1 MADRFY
7 ASYEDGYHPQPAQG
21 RDHMAFGAV
30 AQDQRSQGAQGR
42 TYPEPMRDYAP
53 ADFDRH
59 DYDPYDPKGEM
70 EYDRFAHGGAYVPPH
85 QGQPHMTPRIQPRIT
100 PRPEFSQPAPL
111 RAQTPQRALDVAT
124 FDGPRAH
131 VAQRGRAQTHAPNMA
146 HGFGQNRMSKMVHWA
161 GAACSAVFLIGAV
174 FWAYELAVRD
184 VRGIPVVRAAEGPL
198 RIAPEIPGGK
208 VSANQGLAVN
218 AIAANGA
225 TEELP
230 NEVILAPAPLV
241 LAQEDI
247 SLAAPA
253 ALTELAQSL
262 PEDMPISDEAAV
274 EAALAMALA
283 EGEDDTINAALDL
296 ALEPA
301 TKSITDAAQPA
312 EIALQQA
319 AFGVSEID
327 PMLIPVGTKMV
338 QLGAFDD
345 AQSARAQW
353 DNLQIQFADLMQAK
367 ALVVQQAKSGG
378 REFFRLRAHGFANED
393 ETRRFCAA
401 LLAENA
407 SCIPVAQR

>member
-21 RDHMAFGAV
+21 RDHMPYG
-30 AQDQRSQGAQGR
+30 AQDMRSHGAQGR
-42 TYPEPMRDYAP
+42 RYPEPMRDFAP
-53 ADFDRH
+53 PDFDGQDYGR
-59 DYDPYDPKGEM
+59 YDPTGEM
-70 EYDRFAHGGAYVPPH
+70 DYERAMDQGAYVPPY
-85 QGQPHMTPRIQPRIT
+85 QVPRIQPRIA
-100 PRPEFSQPAPL
+100 PRSEFSQPAPL
-111 RAQTPQRALDVAT
+111 RVQTPLRAPDAAT
-124 FDGPRAH
+124 FDGPRAYD
-131 VAQRGRAQTHAPNMA
+131 AQRGRAPTSRATAA
-146 HGFGQNRMSKMVHWA
+146 HGVGPDRMSKMVHWA
-161 GAACSAVFLIGAV
+161 GAACSVVFLIGAV

-184 VRGIPVVRAAEGPL
+184 VRGIPVVRAAEVPL
-198 RIAPEIPGGK
+198 RIAPEIPGGT

-225 TEELP
+225 TEDLP
-230 NEVILAPAPLV
+230 NEVILAPAPLA

-253 ALTELAQSL
+253 ALTELAESL

-296 ALEPA
+296 AMEPV
-301 TKSITDAAQPA
+301 TKSITDATQPA
-312 EIALQQA
+312 EIAVQEA
-319 AFGVSEID
+319 AFGGSEID
-327 PMLIPVGTKMV
+327 PMLIPLGTKMV

-345 AQSARAQW
+345 VQAARTQW
-353 DNLQIQFADLMQAK
+353 DSLQVQFADLMQAK